1 MAQTNRK
8 AAAPVTHEGGPARH
22 ISPKQQLERTLNAC
36 LLWEDTF
43 YEDGASVADRIRQT
57 VAEVDPETCA
67 ALALKARTELHLRHA
82 PLLVAVAMTASPKH
96 QKLVGELLGGKGPER
111 GIIQRPDELGEFL
124 SLYWGNE
131 RRPVAAQVKRGLA
144 RAVTRFNAYQLAKW
158 RGTGDRI
165 TLRDVLRLT
174 HPKPMSDEQAALFK
188 GIIDGTL
195 TAPDTW
201 EVALSAGANK
211 RATFERLMAEKALP
225 EMAFLMNLRNML
237 DAGIPATT
245 VAAYC
250 DELKFSRVLP
260 FRFIT
265 AERHAPAMSDAL
277 ERAIFRA
284 TSEEEKLPG
293 LTAIL
298 VDVSGSMEAVMS
310 NAKGRPSEATRM
322 DAACAVAIHARE
334 ICSECAVYT
343 FSERI
348 VQVPNRRGFGLRDT
362 IVGSQQHGGTYLG
375 AAVQALNGIAN
386 LSRIIVLTDE
396 QSADSVPNPAH
407 GVSGYVVNVA
417 PYKYGVGYGP
427 WTHIDGFSAS
437 VIRYIVA
444 TEGETL
450 VS

>member
-1 MAQTNRK
+1 
-8 AAAPVTHEGGPARH
+8 
-22 ISPKQQLERTLNAC
+22 
-36 LLWEDTF
+36 
-43 YEDGASVADRIRQT
+43 
-57 VAEVDPETCA
+57 
-67 ALALKARTELHLRHA
+67 
-82 PLLVAVAMTASPKH
+82 
-96 QKLVGELLGGKGPER
+96 
-111 GIIQRPDELGEFL
+111 
-124 SLYWGNE
+124 
-131 RRPVAAQVKRGLA
+131 
-144 RAVTRFNAYQLAKW
+144 
-158 RGTGDRI
+158 
-165 TLRDVLRLT
+165 LRDVLRLT

-201 EVALSAGANK
+201 EVALSAAANK